1 MKVLTL
7 VIPVY
12 NTEKYV
18 KRCLDSILIEDVLE
32 DIEVI
37 TVNDGSKDGSVEILR
52 RYEKMYPNSVVVI
65 DKENGGHGSTV
76 NAGLEKATGKYFR
89 VIDSDDWVNSHDFV
103 TFVNKLK
110 NEDADLVVTNYR
122 KELIYSG
129 ESEYLEY
136 TDLEDDVLYDFDE
149 IDLGILKGEYF
160 VMATSTYK
168 TELLRRA
175 KLKLFEKTFYVD
187 MQYNIIPIPELKTFK
202 FLDLDIYRYF
212 IGRPGQSMDLAN
224 FVRNRAQHEKV
235 MKFLVEFYCER
246 KETLSKNKNEYISL
260 ILYYMLTTN
269 YYIYCVYCKKGNSE
283 IHKEIMSFDKYLKEK
298 DNELYK
304 RLYAVGQVKYNRKT
318 NFFFT
323 RFCPN
328 FFSKW
333 INFIGKVLRG

>member
-122 KELIYSG
+122 KEL
-129 ESEYLEY
+129 EY
-136 TDLEDDVLYDFDE
+136 
-149 IDLGILKGEYF
+149 
-160 VMATSTYK
+160 
-168 TELLRRA
+168 
-175 KLKLFEKTFYVD
+175 
-187 MQYNIIPIPELKTFK
+187 YNKD
-202 FLDLDIYRYF
+202 FLDKNMYVC
-212 IGRPGQSMDLAN
+212 LALAI
-224 FVRNRAQHEKV
+224 VS
-235 MKFLVEFYCER
+235 Y
-246 KETLSKNKNEYISL
+246 TLW
-260 ILYYMLTTN
+260 
-269 YYIYCVYCKKGNSE
+269 CV
-283 IHKEIMSFDKYLKEK
+283 DKT
-298 DNELYK
+298 
-304 RLYAVGQVKYNRKT
+304 A
-318 NFFFT
+318 
-323 RFCPN
+323 
-328 FFSKW
+328 
-333 INFIGKVLRG
+333 